1 MQKPALLV
9 LLWLWVFSICP
20 QILGLRAFEPLERV
34 IDRDDLLLG
43 TRRFSAGC
51 VDIHLLLSGP
61 THEFTALVS
70 HSQDIP
76 DADNCLVTAAIP
88 TQWSDDGE
96 QCDSHVWDERGPQAN
111 GVSYTQQLRLESS
124 CSVGDMSLKVLRN
137 NASIKRRLLA
147 DNTSPAADLTSL
159 NQTIPISPSPAST
172 NSQGPSSG
180 IACCCGQNNQVG
192 SSSQCCCGPISICCQ
207 SSGFCMTQNCTA
219 IFVGSTLIAGA
230 LISFMTCGICIYRAR
245 SSLQDPAV
253 LWGRSGGRSRDQS
266 SRRAR
271 RPLPVQAPPLEEEG
285 TPRECPV
292 CLEEITSNAQWV
304 IFHCRHATCRTCFD
318 QLVAKPHQDAAC
330 PLCRSLLTELVP
342 EEAAPQVSVQMQ
354 PLQREPAAQHA
365 PLPAALTASTSRGSA
380 IGTSQ

>member
-1 MQKPALLV
+1 MQKHVQLV
-9 LLWLWVFSICP
+9 LLWLCVSSIWP
-20 QILGLRAFEPLERV
+20 QILGLRASKPLEEV
-34 IDRDDLLLG
+34 NDRDDLLLG
-43 TRRFSAGC
+43 TRNFSAGC
-51 VDIHLLLSGP
+51 IDIRLLLSGP

-70 HSQDIP
+70 HSQGSP
-76 DADNCLVTAAIP
+76 DADECLLTAAIH
-88 TQWSDDGE
+88 SDDGE
-96 QCDSHVWDERGPQAN
+96 SQCDSHVWDVRGPQAQ
-111 GVSYTQQLRLESS
+111 GVSYTQPLRLESS

-137 NASIKRRLLA
+137 HAATKRRLLA
-147 DNTSPAADLTSL
+147 DNTSPAANLTSV
-159 NQTIPISPSPAST
+159 NQTVPISPSPAST

-245 SSLQDPAV
+245 SSLQDPA
-253 LWGRSGGRSRDQS
+253 LWARSGGRLRDQN
-266 SRRAR
+266 SRRVR
-271 RPLPVQAPPLEEEG
+271 RPLPVQAPPLEGEG

-292 CLEEITSNAQWV
+292 CLEEITSNSQWV

-365 PLPAALTASTSRGSA
+365 PLPAASMASTSRGPV
-380 IGTSQ
+380 IGSSQ